1 MEHLQVPKKIQKK
14 RLGKPWENWWNLFP
28 TQPIQRGLP
37 LGCPFVCF
45 LRQES
50 GPFLLA
56 SLFAGEL
63 KGTVGQSVA
72 GGPAI
77 SVVDVSVPTPKSILT
92 SKWANIYMLYY
103 IYT

>member
-1 MEHLQVPKKIQKK
+1 MEHLQEPKKIPKK
-14 RLGKPWENWWNLFP
+14 NDWGFPMGKLVGYLFP

-37 LGCPFVCF
+37 LGI
-45 LRQES
+45 RQDS

-92 SKWANIYMLYY
+92 SKWANIYMLIY
-103 IYT
+103 IYTHY